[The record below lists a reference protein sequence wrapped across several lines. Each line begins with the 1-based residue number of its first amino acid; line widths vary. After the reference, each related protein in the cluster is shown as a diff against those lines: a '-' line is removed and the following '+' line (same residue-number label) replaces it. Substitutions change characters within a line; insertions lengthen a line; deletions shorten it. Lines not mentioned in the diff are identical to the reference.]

1 MRLSNGE
8 AVQHRME
15 FRDLKQQYRVLREE
29 MDRAVLDAIAS
40 GAYIMG
46 PQVKELEKQLAEYV
60 GVKRCLTCANG
71 TDALTL
77 ALKAWGIGPGDA
89 VFVPDFTFFSSAEV
103 VSLEGATPVFVDVC
117 EDTFNID
124 AADLERAV
132 QEVLA
137 EGRLRPRVVV
147 AVDLF
152 GQPADYK
159 AVRAVT
165 DRYGLLVLEDGAQG
179 FGGTIGTKRAC
190 SFGDISTTSFFP
202 AKPLGCYGD
211 GGAVFTDNEEWAA
224 LIDSYRV
231 HGKGQFKYDNVRIGL
246 NSRLDT
252 LQAAILQVKL
262 KAFADYELDAVNRAA
277 ALYTEKLCHSEHSE
291 ESLLATPVVLDG
303 FRSSWA
309 QYTVRFADRAQRD
322 AVQAALKAAGIPA
335 MVYYPKPMHLQTA
348 FLDPHVGLRPP
359 QDDKKCHVATSL
371 CERVLSLPLHPYITE
386 EEIDS
391 VCGVIR
397 NVVK

>member
-1 MRLSNGE
+1 MLLFRASIGE
-8 AVQHRME
+8 AMQ
-15 FRDLKQQYRVLREE
+15 FRDLKQQYQVLHEE
-29 MDRAVLDAIAS
+29 MDQAILNAVAS

-46 PQVKELEKQLAEYV
+46 SQVKELENQLAEYV
-60 GVKRCLTCANG
+60 GVKHCLTCANG

-77 ALKAWGIGPGDA
+77 ALKAWSIGPGDA

-103 VSLEGATPVFVDVC
+103 VSLEGATPVFVDVH
-117 EDTFNID
+117 EETFNID

-152 GQPADYK
+152 GLPADYK
-159 AVRAVT
+159 TVRAVA
-165 DRYGLLVLEDGAQG
+165 DRFGLLVLEDGAQG
-179 FGGTIGTKRAC
+179 FGGSIDGKLAC

-202 AKPLGCYGD
+202 AKPVGCYGD
-211 GGAVFTDNEEWAA
+211 GGAVFTDNDEWAA
-224 LIDSYRV
+224 LIESYRV

-252 LQAAILQVKL
+252 VQAAVLQVKL
-262 KAFADYELDAVNRAA
+262 KAFAEYELDAVNEAA
-277 ALYTEKLCHSEHSE
+277 AKYTERLQG
-291 ESLLATPVVLDG
+291 LAVPVIPDG

-309 QYTVRFADRAQRD
+309 QYTLRLRDKEQRD
-322 AVQAALKAAGIPA
+322 ALQAALKAEGIPS

-348 FLDPHVGLRPP
+348 FASVTPDLSRDL
-359 QDDKKCHVATSL
+359 CLVATSL
-371 CERVLSLPLHPYITE
+371 CDRVLSLPMHPYLTE
-386 EEIDS
+386 EQIDTVS
-391 VCGVIR
+391 TA
-397 NVVK
+397 VKNALR

>member
-1 MRLSNGE
+1 MRTSNGE

-15 FRDLKQQYRVLREE
+15 FRDLKQQYRVLREDI
-29 MDRAVLDAIAS
+29 DRAVLEAMAS

-46 PQVKELEKQLAEYV
+46 PQVKALEKELAEFA
-60 GVKRCLTCANG
+60 GVKHCLTCANG

-147 AVDLF
+147 TVDLF
-152 GQPADYK
+152 GLPADYK

-190 SFGDISTTSFFP
+190 SFGDIATTSFFP
-202 AKPLGCYGD
+202 AKPVGCYGD
-211 GGAVFTDNEEWAA
+211 GGAVFTDNDEWAA
-224 LIDSYRV
+224 LIESYRV

-252 LQAAILQVKL
+252 VQAAILQVKL
-262 KAFADYELDAVNRAA
+262 KAFAEYELDAVNKAA
-277 ALYTEKLCHSEHSE
+277 ALYDERLQG
-291 ESLLATPVVLDG
+291 LATPVIPEG

-309 QYTVRFADRAQRD
+309 QYTVRFANRAQRD

-348 FLDPHVGLRPP
+348 FAGLPTRSCP
-359 QDDKKCHVATSL
+359 VATSL
-371 CERVLSLPLHPYITE
+371 CDRVLSLPMHPYITVD
-386 EEIDS
+386 EIDT

-397 NVVK
+397 QALQ